1 VPLVDLA
8 DPAFLIALV
17 VGVLLF
23 LLAMKLRTPAPEPLR
38 CADCNRRMDL
48 EEEIVDYDNPERSFV
63 PGERRGWFR
72 CPQCR
77 RRVRARY

>member
-1 VPLVDLA
+1 MDLA
-8 DPAFLIALV
+8 DPAFLIALM

-23 LLAMKLRTPAPEPLR
+23 VLVVKLQRPGLKPLR

-48 EEEIVDYDNPERSFV
+48 EEAIVDYDNPERNHI

-72 CPQCR
+72 CPRCR